1 MQFYVCTMHS
11 EAISKRAT
19 AVLNSQVPPKTLAIM
34 HIALN
39 VTAEVTADALEDPKN
54 RQASTREVNASIL
67 NASILYFV

>member
-1 MQFYVCTMHS
+1 MHS

-39 VTAEVTADALEDPKN
+39 VTAEITADALEDPKN

-67 NASILYFV
+67 NASILYFVY